1 MPSTEQ
7 TPPRVVVE
15 LSQAQVRG
23 VLRAARSAGEV
34 PILMS
39 GLMDSGEVR
48 EAGRAR
54 LRDRRL
60 SSSLIA
66 GLLVLGCFP
75 ADGGDLGNSE
85 VAEMM
90 DMSLS
95 TTHRY
100 VSTLLALG
108 LLERDPGTRRYRLA
122 RDPPAA

>member
-1 MPSTEQ
+1 MPRTEQ
-7 TPPRVVVE
+7 RAVRVVLE
-15 LSQAQVRG
+15 LSPAQVRG
-23 VLRAARSAGEV
+23 VLRAARGAGQV
-34 PILMS
+34 PILLS
-39 GLMDSGEVR
+39 GLTDSGEAR
-48 EAGRAR
+48 AAGRAR

-75 ADGGDLGNSE
+75 ADGGDLGNSD

-108 LLERDPGTRRYRLA
+108 LLERDPSTRRYRRA
-122 RDPPAA
+122 Q